1 MVKKAALLTAAAA
14 TAVLVGAGGASAY
27 GGTGSG
33 AGTGGFGGF
42 IFQINECDAATGAN
56 TQLGGVAPTGD
67 INVGSNC
74 TNLIGG

>member
-33 AGTGGFGGF
+33 AGAGGFGGF
-42 IFQINECDAATGAN
+42 IFQSNKCDAATGAN
-56 TQLGGVAPTGD
+56 HQVGVFAPTGD
-67 INVGSNC
+67 INVGANC